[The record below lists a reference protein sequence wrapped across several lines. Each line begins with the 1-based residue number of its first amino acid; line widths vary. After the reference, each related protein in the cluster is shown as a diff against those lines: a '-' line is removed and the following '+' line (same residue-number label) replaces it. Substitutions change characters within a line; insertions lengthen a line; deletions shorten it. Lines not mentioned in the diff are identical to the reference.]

1 MEGACEACGTGRGP
15 LITVTTTDNDR
26 HRICHRCAATA
37 APPSPRKPVRMCV
50 RCARVT
56 TTPITVSEVHQASGP
71 GFNVYACPTC
81 APHFPPLPDALDLL
95 ATGWRR
101 REGDER

>member
-1 MEGACEACGTGRGP
+1 MEDTREVCGTAAPGP
-15 LITVTTTDNDR
+15 LITKTTPGKGATTTP
-26 HRICHRCAATA
+26 
-37 APPSPRKPVRMCV
+37 PPSARKPVRMCV
-50 RCARVT
+50 RCAQVT

-101 REGDER
+101 REGDEQ

>member
-1 MEGACEACGTGRGP
+1 MADTCESCGT
-15 LITVTTTDNDR
+15 TTTATSAGTWQCQV
-26 HRICHRCAATA
+26 CHPYATA
-37 APPSPRKPVRMCV
+37 TPPPTPRKPVRMCV
-50 RCARVT
+50 RCARIT

-95 ATGWRR
+95 ATGWRE
-101 REGDER
+101 RERGDQ